1 MKSFLKRRL
10 DPESRRL
17 FRNSAWVFF
26 SNMFSTGLAFVRS
39 VVIARGLGAGIF
51 GTFTMVTAFVGLIQ
65 EFLNLNIGTALIRQ
79 GAIFHA
85 EQRNDKLVALVK
97 VSLWLSAAMA
107 ALSVVVVA
115 GLAFFSYST
124 FFELPDLHWF
134 IVAYAVAASVTYL
147 NSISRGLLRLYY
159 KFRATSVIQMIM
171 DVVETISITIAVLV
185 YPKDLRIF
193 FFAVIVARFLNGF
206 IINALAF
213 WELRRELGPNWNL
226 SVRLTRQE
234 LAEFRKFVLGNSIG
248 NSLKTMINQGDVLL
262 LGALSSAVQVGF
274 YSVSKKLAYSVL
286 ILTDPLVSSI
296 YPQLSKL
303 LAERK
308 FAETRRMLF
317 RITSITVL
325 PAILFLTAM
334 AFLNR
339 WVIVTLYGA
348 EYAPAAASFFYFLI
362 ASVVGVMTFWSIPLI
377 QSLGLV
383 GLRIKVYVVTILGGS
398 LLAWW
403 LIGQWQ
409 ATGMAIALLSTNLFS
424 LAYFLWAAD
433 RKIRSQES
441 ESASLQL

>member
-1 MKSFLKRRL
+1 
-10 DPESRRL
+10 
-17 FRNSAWVFF
+17 
-26 SNMFSTGLAFVRS
+26 
-39 VVIARGLGAGIF
+39 
-51 GTFTMVTAFVGLIQ
+51 
-65 EFLNLNIGTALIRQ
+65 
-79 GAIFHA
+79 
-85 EQRNDKLVALVK
+85 
-97 VSLWLSAAMA
+97 
-107 ALSVVVVA
+107 
-115 GLAFFSYST
+115 
-124 FFELPDLHWF
+124 
-134 IVAYAVAASVTYL
+134 
-147 NSISRGLLRLYY
+147 
-159 KFRATSVIQMIM
+159 
-171 DVVETISITIAVLV
+171 
-185 YPKDLRIF
+185 
-193 FFAVIVARFLNGF
+193 
-206 IINALAF
+206 
-213 WELRRELGPNWNL
+213 
-226 SVRLTRQE
+226 
-234 LAEFRKFVLGNSIG
+234 
-248 NSLKTMINQGDVLL
+248 MINQGDVLL